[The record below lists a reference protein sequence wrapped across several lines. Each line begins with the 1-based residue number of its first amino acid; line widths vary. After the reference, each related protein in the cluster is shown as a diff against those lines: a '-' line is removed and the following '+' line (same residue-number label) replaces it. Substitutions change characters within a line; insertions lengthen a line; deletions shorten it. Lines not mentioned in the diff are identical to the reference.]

1 MSDKQVQTFE
11 ETVNAFYP
19 TEESEPLE
27 APTDEAVTDETPVEE
42 IEESNDETINDT
54 EEEASDDEGVE
65 SEDDSDNLVYEINGK
80 DYTAKDIKLLESGQ
94 LMQADYTKK
103 TQALADERKE
113 LDGNVVLL
121 SDAITK
127 TNDLAAQLE
136 VLVGEDGEIDWAELK
151 EDDPD
156 RYIELKE
163 RADSRKSKLKEVKAN
178 NQTSNA
184 PKANVDAER
193 VKLIEANPQWVEDD
207 KPTQSYKDDMEGLN
221 KFYQSGEWTQ
231 DQVDIINSN
240 AKLAQLVLESVR
252 NKSESE
258 KTESKK
264 ASAKKKIIATPK
276 SGKIKASTQ
285 QLSAEDI
292 FYPKK

>member
-1 MSDKQVQTFE
+1 MSDEQVQTYE
-11 ETVNAFYP
+11 EVVDAFYP

-27 APTDEAVTDETPVEE
+27 APTEEAVKDEEPAEE
-42 IEESNDETINDT
+42 VEESNDEIADDV
-54 EEEASDDEGVE
+54 EEEASDDE
-65 SEDDSDNLVYEINGK
+65 DDSNKDESDNLVYEINGK
-80 DYTAKDIKLLESGQ
+80 DYTAKDIELLESGQ

-103 TQALADERKE
+103 TQALADDRKE

-136 VLVGEDGEIDWAELK
+136 VLVGEDGEINWTELK
-151 EDDPD
+151 DDDPD

-163 RADSRKSKLKEVKAN
+163 RADSRKSKLEEVKAN
-178 NQTSNA
+178 NQTSNT
-184 PKANVDAER
+184 PVVNVEAER
-193 VKLIEANPQWVEDD
+193 VKLIEANPQWLEDD
-207 KPTQSYKDDMEGLN
+207 KPTQAYKDDMEGLN
-221 KFYQSGEWTQ
+221 KFYQEGEWTQ
-231 DQVDIINSN
+231 NQVDIINGN

-252 NKSESE
+252 SKADD
-258 KTESKK
+258 KTNTDKK

-276 SGKIKASTQ
+276 SGKVKASTQ

-292 FYPKK
+292 FYPSK